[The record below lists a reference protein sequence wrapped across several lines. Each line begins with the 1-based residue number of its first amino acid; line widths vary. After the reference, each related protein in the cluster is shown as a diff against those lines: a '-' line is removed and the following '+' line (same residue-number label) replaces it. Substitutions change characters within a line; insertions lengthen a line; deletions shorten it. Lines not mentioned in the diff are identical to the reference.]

1 MSITAIFPKVELG
14 GIKLFRSDSQDDVEI
29 LDNIVNC
36 HPCLCLHVGLNQW
49 EGDGGTRWTR
59 NKRRRLYTMATL
71 VEARMGRGE
80 DPTND
85 MPMGTMGTSGLFVP
99 TQEEERLYSNTTS
112 FTNAEA
118 KGKVNFV

>member
-14 GIKLFRSDSQDDVEI
+14 GIKLFRSDSQDNVEI
-29 LDNIVNC
+29 LDKIVNC
-36 HPCLCLHVGLNQW
+36 HPCLCLHVGLSQW

-59 NKRRRLYTMATL
+59 NKRRRLCTMATL

-85 MPMGTMGTSGLFVP
+85 MPMGTMGTSGLF
-99 TQEEERLYSNTTS
+99 EERPGQLYSSTTS
-112 FTNAEA
+112 FTNTEA
-118 KGKVNFV
+118 NGNVNFV